1 MGGAISA
8 VVFFQHSSTEVGGD
22 GSPGGPSWETHR
34 PVFEQKKA
42 KLQAFKKRRYS
53 TSNKCS
59 LWCLLFESIAGLS
72 SATPYTTL
80 ALKATSKHFRCLKNA
95 ISDQLRHVCRV
106 LGDER
111 MDSCPC
117 SKRTP
122 ERAVCSRACYL
133 ITSLHPY
140 PTDTDKHM
148 LAMQTGLSRNQVSN
162 WFINARVRLWKPMVE
177 EIHTLE
183 TKGMSAMDLNS
194 SNKKVSEAPS
204 NKQTTG
210 SSRGTERWH
219 PEKKSRMENQ
229 HRMAG

>member
-42 KLQAFKKRRYS
+42 KLQAFKKRLELRH
-53 TSNKCS
+53 S
-59 LWCLLFESIAGLS
+59 LHHLS
-72 SATPYTTL
+72 SEGHL
-80 ALKATSKHFRCLKNA
+80 EALPMLEECNIRSTQACLQ
-95 ISDQLRHVCRV
+95 DPWR
-106 LGDER
+106 
-111 MDSCPC
+111 
-117 SKRTP
+117 RTHGFMSMF
-122 ERAVCSRACYL
+122 E
-133 ITSLHPY
+133 Y

-194 SNKKVSEAPS
+194 SNKKLSEAPS